1 MSVPTYQQILAEQYE
16 ESARDLL
23 LQHDDSDVAGNE
35 EVDPHNSLNQV
46 GTTLENPEEFQ
57 QFQGNRN
64 SEHNLIVPKTFT
76 DTGVTSV
83 RYNKDVQT
91 NIIVI
96 DSRFRAYAV
105 PGIPTPPD
113 IFNTGVQLNPTA
125 QALAQTE
132 LTSLSSNFVFR
143 FQKLNRNVISASL
156 TSLELPNTF
165 YNVQNVRFNDY
176 IYVAQGLCSENPFY
190 TKIKV
195 LTVDT
200 SLGLGC
206 PSTTQGNGVINGFYY
221 SNTSIINALNNAL
234 RVNIPNSQRMFSD
247 DLSFSY
253 SNGFCQV
260 NNNSKTHNYT
270 FSFPRYNASLTSYQ
284 IFPPLGKMLGFNQFN
299 YDIYQTS
306 SIPFQYNFQCA
317 QISACQCYGSMTS
330 EDQINMNAD
339 PYIYLSI
346 ADWANLEHATVNDT
360 YFTAFAHIPITVS
373 KGDSIHDTL
382 TNNTT
387 TKKYYFPQ
395 PTNIQQFEIR
405 LLDMTGQ
412 KLIMPNT
419 NWLMTIEVEE
429 VLSQSLYEKM
439 REL

>member
-23 LQHDDSDVAGNE
+23 LQQQESDNVNE
-35 EVDPHNSLNQV
+35 EIDPHNSSTQI

-57 QFQGNRN
+57 QFQGNRG
-64 SEHNLIVPKTFT
+64 SEDHLIVPKTFT

-83 RYNKDVQT
+83 RYNKDVQK

-96 DSRFRAYAV
+96 DSRFRAYAI
-105 PGIPTPPD
+105 PGIPTLPSNLTTSVY
-113 IFNTGVQLNPTA
+113 INPVA
-125 QALAQTE
+125 QSLAQTE
-132 LTSLSSNFVFR
+132 LTSLSSNFSFR
-143 FQKLNRNVISASL
+143 FQKLNRNVISMSL
-156 TSLELPNTF
+156 TSLNLPNTF
-165 YNVQNVRFNDY
+165 YNVQDVRFNDY
-176 IYVAQGLCSENPFY
+176 IYVAQGLCSETTSY
-190 TKIKV
+190 TKIKL

-200 SLGLGC
+200 SLTLGC
-206 PSTTQGNGVINGFYY
+206 PSSNQGNGAVNGYYY
-221 SNTSIINALNNAL
+221 SNTSIINGLNNAL
-234 RVNIPNSQRMFSD
+234 KMNIPNSERMFSD

-260 NNNSKTHNYT
+260 SNNSTNNYT
-270 FSFPRYNASLTSYQ
+270 FSFPRYNASLSSYQ

-299 YDIYQTS
+299 YDIYPTS
-306 SIPFQYNFQCA
+306 SSPFQYKFECA
-317 QISACQCYGSMTS
+317 QISACKCYGTMSG
-330 EDQINMNAD
+330 EDPIDMNAD
-339 PYIYLSI
+339 PYIYVSI
-346 ADWANLEHATVNDT
+346 ADWANVEHATVNDT
-360 YFTAFAHIPITVS
+360 YFTAFAHIPITTP
-373 KGDSIHDTL
+373 KGQLIYDNL
-382 TNNTT
+382 VNNTT

-395 PTNIQQFEIR
+395 PTNIQQLEIK

-419 NWLMTIEVEE
+419 NWLMTLEAEE